1 MSSSKK
7 SDYNTK
13 ITEVENKIPSITGWV
28 TTAALNPKV
37 IDSQTIP
44 NKSNLIK
51 KNWL

>member
-37 IDSQTIP
+37 IKIP
-44 NKSNLIK
+44 KQYLIRVI
-51 KNWL
+51 